1 MDITEFN
8 INLDIAKEAAKESG
22 KLLLENKKELNKSL
36 KSNNKDTKLIA
47 DLKAENLIKEII
59 VKKSKYPILAEES
72 GKSVEDLG
80 DTFWV
85 IDPLDGTANYS
96 RGIPMCCIS
105 IGLVKNMKPL
115 LGVVYD
121 FNNKDMYIGNSLT
134 KTSTL
139 NNDKIIVSDYKKK
152 SDGVL
157 VTGLPVNSDYSNTSL
172 EKIIYDMQ
180 SWKKIRMIG
189 SAAMASCYI
198 ASGKAEMYKEKGV
211 YLWDILA
218 GAAIVESA
226 GGIADISN
234 ISENFQV
241 DVVFSNSH
249 IKD

>member
-8 INLDIAKEAAKESG
+8 INLNLAKEAAEKSG
-22 KLLLENKKELNKSL
+22 KLLFKNKKELNKRL

-59 VKKSKYPILAEES
+59 LKKSRYPILAEES

-80 DTFWV
+80 NTFWV
-85 IDPLDGTANYS
+85 IDPLDGTANYN
-96 RGIPMCCIS
+96 RGIPMCCVS

-115 LGVVYD
+115 LGVIYD
-121 FNNKDMYIGNSLT
+121 FNNDDIYVGNSYT
-134 KTSTL
+134 KISTL
-139 NNDKIIVSDYKKK
+139 NNDEIFVSDYKKK

-157 VTGLPVNSDYSNTSL
+157 VTGLPVGSDFSDKSL
-172 EKIIYDMQ
+172 KKIIDDMQ

-189 SAAMASCYI
+189 SAAMASCYV

-234 ISENFQV
+234 VRDNFQV

>member
-8 INLDIAKEAAKESG
+8 INLDIAKDAAKDSG
-22 KLLLENKKELNKSL
+22 KLLLQNKKELNKSL

-96 RGIPMCCIS
+96 RGIPMCCVS
-105 IGLVKNMKPL
+105 IGLVKDMKPL

-121 FNNKDMYIGNSLT
+121 FNNKDMYVGNSLT
-134 KTSTL
+134 KISTL
-139 NNDKIIVSDYKKK
+139 NNNKIIVSDFKKK

-157 VTGLPVNSDYSNTSL
+157 VTVVPVKSDYSNT
-172 EKIIYDMQ
+172 D
-180 SWKKIRMIG
+180 
-189 SAAMASCYI
+189 
-198 ASGKAEMYKEKGV
+198 
-211 YLWDILA
+211 
-218 GAAIVESA
+218 
-226 GGIADISN
+226 
-234 ISENFQV
+234 
-241 DVVFSNSH
+241 
-249 IKD
+249 

>member
-1 MDITEFN
+1 
-8 INLDIAKEAAKESG
+8 
-22 KLLLENKKELNKSL
+22 
-36 KSNNKDTKLIA
+36 
-47 DLKAENLIKEII
+47 
-59 VKKSKYPILAEES
+59 
-72 GKSVEDLG
+72 
-80 DTFWV
+80 
-85 IDPLDGTANYS
+85 
-96 RGIPMCCIS
+96 MCCVS
-105 IGLVKNMKPL
+105 IGLVRNMKPL
-115 LGVVYD
+115 LGVIYD
-121 FNNKDMYIGNSLT
+121 FNNNDIYVGNSHT
-134 KTSTL
+134 KISTL

-157 VTGLPVNSDYSNTSL
+157 VTGLPVNSDYSNTSI

-234 ISENFQV
+234 IRENFQV

>member
-8 INLDIAKEAAKESG
+8 INLDLAKEAAKESG

-96 RGIPMCCIS
+96 RGIPICCVS
-105 IGLVKNMKPL
+105 IGLVKNMKSL

-121 FNNKDMYIGNSLT
+121 FNNKDMYVGNSLT
-134 KTSTL
+134 KISTL

-157 VTGLPVNSDYSNTSL
+157 VTGLPVSSDYSNTSL

-234 ISENFQV
+234 IRENFQV
-241 DVVFSNSH
+241 DVVFSNSY